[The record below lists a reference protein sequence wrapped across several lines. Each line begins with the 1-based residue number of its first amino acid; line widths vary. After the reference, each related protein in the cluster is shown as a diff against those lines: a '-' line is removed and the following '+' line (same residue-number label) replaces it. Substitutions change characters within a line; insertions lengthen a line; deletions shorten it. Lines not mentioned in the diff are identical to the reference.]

1 MNRCSS
7 DSLVH
12 MTQNKYLIRRAQR
25 HASWLT
31 LWGFMLSATLFAAA
45 RDAVPVV
52 PLGERTP
59 AYFVDRYGPARSS
72 RNVSQYGFVNPETGT
87 LTVKGEFSVREFRAD
102 GLRVRAVFFVPSLKL
117 AEVTLQMERSQ
128 WTDEQVTAALS
139 AYGPEWR
146 LTGRNVGQ
154 RRWSTPDGARAI
166 LLLTSLH
173 IQSPRTVATI
183 EQVRQERET
192 QRKAVPKF

>member
-1 MNRCSS
+1 MNPCSS

-12 MTQNKYLIRRAQR
+12 MTQHQSMIARVQR
-25 HASWLT
+25 SASWLT
-31 LWGFMLSATLFAAA
+31 LLALTLSATLFAAV
-45 RDAVPVV
+45 RDTVSVI
-52 PLGERTP
+52 PLAERTP

-154 RRWSTPDGARAI
+154 RRWSTP
-166 LLLTSLH
+166 
-173 IQSPRTVATI
+173 
-183 EQVRQERET
+183 
-192 QRKAVPKF
+192 